1 MKSFAV
7 LLSGLGLAALVLASC
22 SSSSHSA
29 TSSSSSSSASSSSN
43 SGGMPLKIGIV
54 CSCSTALASTNGI
67 AVTGIKAW
75 AASVNAHG
83 GVNGH
88 QVDLVIENDSA
99 SAGTSISEVQS
110 LINQDHVVAI
120 GQISDVDSSWASYAS
135 QAHIPVIG
143 LGSEDTNDF
152 TNPNFFSPGLTNDA
166 GPAAL
171 VEAMKLMHVTKLGLM
186 YCVEAAICSAGIPSE
201 KQYAKAHGIQ
211 VAYVT
216 GISGS
221 APNYVA
227 QCLAAKQA
235 GVQALAIGT
244 GNSEIQSV
252 AASCAMQ
259 GYNPIELQ
267 EDPALGFANLPGLKN
282 NIIADSPVIPYTAN
296 TPGVK
301 SMTAAFNKYAPG
313 TLTDPNFNV
322 LGEEGYITGLLIQ
335 AAASA
340 GQVGVNGP
348 PTSQELYN
356 GLYSLHGD
364 TLGGMAPP
372 LTFQPGKPNPVEC
385 WYWVADRNGKWVTPY
400 GLTPVCA
407 AKS

>member
-1 MKSFAV
+1 
-7 LLSGLGLAALVLASC
+7 
-22 SSSSHSA
+22 
-29 TSSSSSSSASSSSN
+29 
-43 SGGMPLKIGIV
+43 
-54 CSCSTALASTNGI
+54 
-67 AVTGIKAW
+67 VTGIKAW
-75 AASVNAHG
+75 AASVNAQG

-99 SAGTSISEVQS
+99 SAGTSISEVER

-201 KQYAKAHGIQ
+201 EQYAKAHGIQ

-227 QCLAAKQA
+227 QCLAAKQT

-252 AASCAMQ
+252 RRAARCRVS
-259 GYNPIELQ
+259 GG
-267 EDPALGFANLPGLKN
+267 LGDSREPQHRQRVHHGPQSLRDLVQRLVVVPVVGGGAGGQQRAIRRAWPVSRGHHQARSLAAVIGVSANLAG
-282 NIIADSPVIPYTAN
+282 ADLMAWREV
-296 TPGVK
+296 
-301 SMTAAFNKYAPG
+301 AAIR
-313 TLTDPNFNV
+313 D
-322 LGEEGYITGLLIQ
+322 
-335 AAASA
+335 
-340 GQVGVNGP
+340 
-348 PTSQELYN
+348 
-356 GLYSLHGD
+356 
-364 TLGGMAPP
+364 
-372 LTFQPGKPNPVEC
+372 
-385 WYWVADRNGKWVTPY
+385 
-400 GLTPVCA
+400 
-407 AKS
+407 